1 MDPATL
7 AGIALAFV
15 AIFLAN
21 YLEGGAPGA
30 MFLLPPMLLVF
41 GGTFGVALA
50 GGLLKDTIGALKA
63 LKKTFTA
70 KVPEPEET
78 VGRLVELAEQ
88 ARRNGL
94 LALEESARDIDDPF
108 LKQGVELLVDGTD
121 PNELRDILEAKVDA
135 KRAEDRSFAKVF
147 TDMGGYAP
155 TIGII
160 GTVLS
165 LVHVLENLDKP
176 EELGHMIGAAF
187 LATLWGVLTA
197 NVLWLPFA
205 SKMKRLSDV
214 EVRQMDM
221 LIEGLMSIQSGSNP
235 RVIEQKLLAFLPTK
249 KPEAEP
255 APDRRQAA

>member
-7 AGIALAFV
+7 AGILIAFA

-50 GGLLKDTIGALKA
+50 GGLLKDTLGALKA
-63 LKKTFTA
+63 VKRALTA
-70 KVPEPEET
+70 KRPPADESVA
-78 VGRLVELAEQ
+78 VLVSLAEQ

-94 LALEESARDIDDPF
+94 LALEEQARSVEDPF
-108 LKQGVELLVDGTD
+108 LKQGVELLVDGTE
-121 PNELRDILEAKVDA
+121 PQELREILECKVEA
-135 KRAEDRSFAKVF
+135 KRSAEKAHAKVF
-147 TDMGGYAP
+147 NDMGGYAP

-197 NVLWLPFA
+197 NVMWLPLA
-205 SKMKRLSDV
+205 SKLKRMTEL
-214 EVRQMDM
+214 EAQQMEM
-221 LIEGLMSIQSGSNP
+221 LIEGLMSIQAGSNP
-235 RVIEQKLLAFLPTK
+235 RVIEQKLRALLPAGT
-249 KPEAEP
+249 EP
-255 APDRRQAA
+255 AGSVDRRAA

>member
-1 MDPATL
+1 VDPATL
-7 AGIALAFV
+7 AGIAIAFG

-21 YLEGGAPGA
+21 FLEGGKPGA

-50 GGLLKDTIGALKA
+50 GGLLKDTVGALKA
-63 LKKTFTA
+63 LKRTFTA
-70 KVPEPEET
+70 KVTAPDAS
-78 VGRLVELAEQ
+78 VAQLVELAEQ

-94 LALEESARDIDDPF
+94 LALEESARTVEDPF
-108 LKQGVELLVDGTD
+108 LKQGVEMLVDGTE

-135 KRAEDRSFAKVF
+135 KRAEDKSHAKLF
-147 TDMGGYAP
+147 GDMGGYAP

-187 LATLWGVLTA
+187 LATLWGVLSA
-197 NVLWLPFA
+197 NVMFLPVA
-205 SKMKRLSDV
+205 SKLKRLS
-214 EVRQMDM
+214 ELEIRQMDM
-221 LIEGLMSIQSGSNP
+221 IIEGLMSIQAGSNP
-235 RVIEQKLLAFLPTK
+235 RVIEQKLLAFLPQ
-249 KPEAEP
+249 
-255 APDRRQAA
+255 APTSSGDQQQAA

>member
-7 AGIALAFV
+7 AGLVIAFA

-50 GGLLKDTIGALKA
+50 GGLLKDTIGSLKA
-63 LKKTFTA
+63 LKRTFTA
-70 KVPEPEET
+70 KVPPPDAS
-78 VGRLVELAEQ
+78 VAQLVELAEQ

-94 LALEESARDIDDPF
+94 LALEESARSVEDPF
-108 LKQGVELLVDGTD
+108 LKQGVEMLVDGTE

-135 KRAEDRSFAKVF
+135 KRAEDKSHAKLFA
-147 TDMGGYAP
+147 DMGGYAP

-176 EELGHMIGAAF
+176 EELGHLIGAAF
-187 LATLWGVLTA
+187 LATLWGVLSA
-197 NVLWLPFA
+197 NVIFLPIA
-205 SKMKRLSDV
+205 SKLKRLS
-214 EVRQMDM
+214 EIEIRQMEM
-221 LIEGLMSIQSGSNP
+221 LIEGLMSIQAGSNP
-235 RVIEQKLLAFLPTK
+235 RVIEQKLLAFLPQ
-249 KPEAEP
+249 AP
-255 APDRRQAA
+255 AGGDQQQAA